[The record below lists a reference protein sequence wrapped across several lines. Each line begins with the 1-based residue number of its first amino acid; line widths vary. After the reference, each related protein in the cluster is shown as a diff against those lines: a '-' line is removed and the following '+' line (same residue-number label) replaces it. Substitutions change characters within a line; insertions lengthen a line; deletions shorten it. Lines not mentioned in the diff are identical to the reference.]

1 MTKENA
7 ITSIEEFYCQR
18 LTELVDQ
25 ERYEDSDAFFQEFV
39 VNSSEPHEW
48 MFLDVCRE

>member
-1 MTKENA
+1 MNKDDT

-25 ERYEDSDAFFQEFV
+25 ERYQDSNAIFQEFV
-39 VNSSEPHEW
+39 VNSQEPYEW